1 MGKESACNAG
11 ERHGRHSFNPWV
23 WKIPLEKKMATHSN
37 ILAWKFHG
45 QGSLAGYSSWDRKE
59 SDMTEWL
66 RMQRNT

>member
-11 ERHGRHSFNPWV
+11 DMGDSFNPWV

-37 ILAWKFHG
+37 ILAWKFYG
-45 QGSLAGYSSWDRKE
+45 QGSLAGYSSWDCKE

-66 RMQRNT
+66 KMQRNT